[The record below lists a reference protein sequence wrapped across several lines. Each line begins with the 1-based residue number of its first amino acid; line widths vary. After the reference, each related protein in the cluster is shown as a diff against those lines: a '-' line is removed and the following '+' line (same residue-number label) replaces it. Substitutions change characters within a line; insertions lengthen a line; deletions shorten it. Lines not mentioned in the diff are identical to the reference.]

1 MGLSHDL
8 ISQFVKVTN
17 DRQTVKKET
26 IAYGT
31 AVELDG
37 KKYVRLDGS
46 EMLTPVSSTADA
58 KANERVTVLIKD
70 HTATITGNAS
80 SPAARKQSVDDAT
93 EELDVERGR
102 INTLVSENVTIKER
116 LKASEADIDNLEANT
131 VSTAELDAQ
140 KARIDSLE
148 TNMLTVGA
156 ADIKYAT
163 IQSLQAT
170 DGEFRNLKSDY
181 GSFKSTTTNKLT
193 AVDADIENLET
204 NKLSASEADINYANI
219 DFANI
224 GEAAVEKFYAVSG
237 IIQNLTLETG
247 VVVKELIGVLIS
259 GDLIKGNTIQAD
271 KLIVR
276 GEDGLYY
283 KLNVDS
289 LGETTAS
296 ADPKYQNG
304 LDGSVIVAK
313 SITAEK
319 VSVKDL
325 VAFGATI
332 GGFHITNSSIY
343 SGIKTEPTNTT
354 TGVYFD
360 KDGQMAVGDATN
372 FIKYHK
378 DQNGVYKF
386 EISAD
391 SILFG
396 SSKKSVETEL
406 NDISESVQTNADN
419 LNDIATRVTN
429 AETSITQNSDEI
441 ALRAKKT
448 ELTEVKTT
456 AETAQSTANTAKTTA
471 DTAKS
476 TADTAKST
484 ADGAQEGVNS
494 LATKVTNAETIIKQN
509 SNEISLRATAKT
521 VSEEIDSTNSKISEL
536 KSQLDIQQ
544 QSITS
549 FVKDAQGGSLVKQE
563 ANGVCYLDMEALAD
577 TLTGDLLKD
586 TEYLK
591 TKTEYIAVGTDENDK
606 PYIELGE
613 GDSDFKVKITN
624 EQIEFKDGAST
635 PAYIT
640 NQKLM
645 INNSEVKN
653 ELRFGN
659 FVWKLRGENGNN
671 GNLGLIWEEANS

>member
-58 KANERVTVLIKD
+58 EANERVTVLIKD

-80 SPAARKQSVDDAT
+80 SPAARKQSVDDAVDQIT
-93 EELDVERGR
+93 AVGKLVANKVDTKDLVAERGR
-102 INTLVSENVTIKER
+102 IDTLVSENVTIKER
-116 LKASEADIDNLEANT
+116 LTASEADIDNLEADNVT
-131 VSTAELDAQ
+131 IKETLTAQNGEIENL
-140 KARIDSLE
+140 KVGV
-148 TNMLTVGA
+148 LTVDVA
-156 ADIKYAT
+156 NTKYAT
-163 IQSLQAT
+163 IESLKAT

-181 GSFKSTTTNKLT
+181 GTFKNATADNFT
-193 AVDADIENLET
+193 AVNASIDNLET
-204 NKLSASEADINYANI
+204 TKLSAESAYLKYADI

-283 KLNVDS
+283 KLNVDA

-313 SITAEK
+313 SITVEK
-319 VSVKDL
+319 IAVDDL
-325 VAFGATI
+325 VAFDATI

-343 SGIKTEPTNTT
+343 SEDKTELINTT
-354 TGVYFD
+354 AGIYFD
-360 KDGQMAVGDATN
+360 KYGQMAVGDATN
-372 FIKYHK
+372 FIKYYK

-396 SSKKSVETEL
+396 SSKKSVET
-406 NDISESVQTNADN
+406 
-419 LNDIATRVTN
+419 
-429 AETSITQNSDEI
+429 SITQNSEAI
-441 ALRAKKT
+441 T
-448 ELTEVKTT
+448 
-456 AETAQSTANTAKTTA
+456 
-471 DTAKS
+471 
-476 TADTAKST
+476 
-484 ADGAQEGVNS
+484 
-494 LATKVTNAETIIKQN
+494 
-509 SNEISLRATAKT
+509 LRATSEF
-521 VSEEIDSTNSKISEL
+521 VSEEINGTNSKISEL
-536 KSQLDIQQ
+536 EAQLDIQQ
-544 QSITS
+544 KSISS
-549 FVKDAQGGSLVKQE
+549 FVRNGDDASLIKQE
-563 ANGVCYLDMEALAD
+563 SDGVCYLDVSAFKDMITKENTEAINSAND
-577 TLTGDLLKD
+577 NISKLLND

-591 TKTEYIAVGTDENDK
+591 TKTAYISAGVDKENNE

-613 GDSDFKVKITN
+613 GKSGLKLRITN
-624 EQIEFKDGAST
+624 EKIEFKEGDYT

-640 NQKLM
+640 NEKLM
-645 INNSEVKN
+645 IEKAEVEN

-659 FVWKLRGENGNN
+659 FVWKERGNHNM
-671 GNLGLIWEEANS
+671 GLIWEEANS

>member
-58 KANERVTVLIKD
+58 EANERVTVLIKD

-140 KARIDSLE
+140 KARIDNLE

-181 GSFKSTTTNKLT
+181 GTFKNATADNFT
-193 AVDADIENLET
+193 AVNASIDNLET
-204 NKLSASEADINYANI
+204 TKLSAESADSKYANI

-283 KLNVDS
+283 KLNVDA

-319 VSVKDL
+319 VAVDDL

-332 GGFHITNSSIY
+332 GGFHINNSSIY
-343 SGIKTEPTNTT
+343 SGDKTELINTT
-354 TGVYFD
+354 AGVYFD
-360 KDGQMAVGDATN
+360 KYGQMAVGDATN
-372 FIKYHK
+372 FIKYYK

-396 SSKKSVETEL
+396 SSKKSVET
-406 NDISESVQTNADN
+406 
-419 LNDIATRVTN
+419 
-429 AETSITQNSDEI
+429 SITQNSEAI
-441 ALRAKKT
+441 T
-448 ELTEVKTT
+448 
-456 AETAQSTANTAKTTA
+456 
-471 DTAKS
+471 
-476 TADTAKST
+476 
-484 ADGAQEGVNS
+484 
-494 LATKVTNAETIIKQN
+494 
-509 SNEISLRATAKT
+509 LRATSEW
-521 VSEEIDSTNSKISEL
+521 VSEEINGTNSKISEL
-536 KSQLDIQQ
+536 EAQLDIQK

-549 FVKDAQGGSLVKQE
+549 FVRNGDDASLIKQE
-563 ANGVCYLDMEALAD
+563 SNGVCYLDVSAFKDIITKENAEAINSAND
-577 TLTGDLLKD
+577 NISKLLND

-591 TKTEYIAVGTDENDK
+591 TKTAYISAGVDKENNE

-613 GDSDFKVKITN
+613 GKSGLKLRITN
-624 EQIEFKDGAST
+624 EKIEFKEGDYT

-640 NQKLM
+640 NEKLM
-645 INNSEVKN
+645 IEKAEVEN

-659 FVWKLRGENGNN
+659 FVWKERGNHNM
-671 GNLGLIWEEANS
+671 GLIWEEANS

>member
-58 KANERVTVLIKD
+58 EANERVTVLIKD

-116 LKASEADIDNLEANT
+116 LTASEADIENLEANT
-131 VSTAELDAQ
+131 VSTAELNAQ

-204 NKLSASEADINYANI
+204 NKLSASEADIKYANI

-283 KLNVDS
+283 KLNVDA

-319 VSVKDL
+319 VSVDDL

-343 SGIKTEPTNTT
+343 SGIKTEPANTT
-354 TGVYFD
+354 NGVYFN
-360 KDGQMAVGDATN
+360 KDDQMAVGAAAN
-372 FIKYHK
+372 FIK
-378 DQNGVYKF
+378 
-386 EISAD
+386 
-391 SILFG
+391 
-396 SSKKSVETEL
+396 
-406 NDISESVQTNADN
+406 
-419 LNDIATRVTN
+419 
-429 AETSITQNSDEI
+429 
-441 ALRAKKT
+441 
-448 ELTEVKTT
+448 
-456 AETAQSTANTAKTTA
+456 
-471 DTAKS
+471 
-476 TADTAKST
+476 
-484 ADGAQEGVNS
+484 
-494 LATKVTNAETIIKQN
+494 
-509 SNEISLRATAKT
+509 
-521 VSEEIDSTNSKISEL
+521 
-536 KSQLDIQQ
+536 
-544 QSITS
+544 
-549 FVKDAQGGSLVKQE
+549 
-563 ANGVCYLDMEALAD
+563 
-577 TLTGDLLKD
+577 
-586 TEYLK
+586 
-591 TKTEYIAVGTDENDK
+591 
-606 PYIELGE
+606 
-613 GDSDFKVKITN
+613 
-624 EQIEFKDGAST
+624 
-635 PAYIT
+635 
-640 NQKLM
+640 
-645 INNSEVKN
+645 
-653 ELRFGN
+653 
-659 FVWKLRGENGNN
+659 
-671 GNLGLIWEEANS
+671 